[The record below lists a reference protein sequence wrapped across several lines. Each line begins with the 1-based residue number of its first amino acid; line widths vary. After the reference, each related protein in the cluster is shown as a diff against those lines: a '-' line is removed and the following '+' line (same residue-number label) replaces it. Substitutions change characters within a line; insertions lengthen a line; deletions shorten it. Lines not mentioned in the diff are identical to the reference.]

1 MPQVLE
7 LPAGDGMHPGV
18 VILHEYWGVNEQIQA
33 GAKRYAAEDICALVV
48 DRYGGRLAKD

>member
-1 MPQVLE
+1 
-7 LPAGDGMHPGV
+7 MHPGV